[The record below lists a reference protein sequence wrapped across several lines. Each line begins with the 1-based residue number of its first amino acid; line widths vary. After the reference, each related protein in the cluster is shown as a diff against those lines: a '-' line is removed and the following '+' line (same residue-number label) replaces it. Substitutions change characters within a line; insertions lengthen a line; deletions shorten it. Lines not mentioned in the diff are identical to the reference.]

1 MKRRDLLRAVTMI
14 GLGASSVLRAQAPSV
29 RASRF
34 GQSQWVSSKDGTRI
48 AYEVIGGGPTL
59 VMQHGAVFD
68 RNSWRDLGY
77 VDALVDRF
85 RLILIDARG
94 HGESDGPDDPAAYS
108 FAKVAEDVAAVVEA
122 ECDEPSTLWGYSMG
136 GRIAY
141 ACMAYTPGLYR
152 RLVIG
157 GDSLSVL
164 GMTEEQTR
172 TRIAQAEQLE
182 GGLEAIDPEDR
193 EFFQSLNLPALAAYL
208 RNGLVFDGTLREKLD
223 AFNGPVLIYMGEQ
236 DADIMRSREA
246 ATGVRLLNYLVDPTY
261 VELPGLDHSETH
273 RRPDLV
279 LPHVLR
285 FLAQT

>member
-1 MKRRDLLRAVTMI
+1 MKRRDLLRTVTML
-14 GLGASSVLRAQAPSV
+14 GLGHSSLVRAQASSV
-29 RASRF
+29 RASRSA
-34 GQSQWVSSKDGTRI
+34 QTQWVSSKDGTRI

-59 VMQHGAVFD
+59 VLQHGGVLD

-85 RLILIDARG
+85 QLILIDARG
-94 HGESDGPDDPAAYS
+94 HGESDGPDEAAAYS

-122 ECDEPSTLWGYSMG
+122 ECDEPTTLWGYSMG

-157 GDSLSVL
+157 GDSMSVL
-164 GMTEEQTR
+164 GMTEEQIR

-182 GGLEAIDPEDR
+182 GGLEAIDIEDR
-193 EFFQSLNLPALAAYL
+193 EFFQRLNLPALAAYL
-208 RNGLVFDGTLREKLD
+208 RNGLVFDATLREKLD
-223 AFNGPVLIYMGEQ
+223 AFDGPVLIYMGEK
-236 DADIMRSREA
+236 DADVMRSREA
-246 ATGVRLLNYLVDPTY
+246 ATGARLLNYLVNPTF
-261 VELPGLDHSETH
+261 VELPDLDHSETH